1 MYCRFTRFLAIR
13 LLAFCIWREWTASN
27 SFLRTSHGFGA
38 LGVSCLTVKTCS
50 PSVWGSNRKL
60 GETISRRLAAKLLG
74 VSHTALERWIESGD
88 VPLVFTVTGRQ
99 EVSVAALLDLYE
111 AVHFSKTDGTV
122 RHPLAA
128 ALKSRQHA
136 AERLNVDWPHDRKES
151 PYDSTHLRGLAY
163 HQVVAGRL
171 QNQTVA
177 EAKYILYRWREQ
189 GRIDPVYAER
199 WDRVLAMPLT
209 SIRDAIT
216 ADGVDADDL
225 RQNSP
230 FAGALTE
237 PERRRIL
244 AEVG

>member
-1 MYCRFTRFLAIR
+1 MAIVDRKQQLFENVAR
-13 LLAFCIWREWTASN
+13 LRRVGRLMPDSEDLFAVR
-27 SFLRTSHGFGA
+27 
-38 LGVSCLTVKTCS
+38 LGLEQE
-50 PSVWGSNRKL
+50 L

-88 VPLVFTVTGRQ
+88 VPLVFTATGRQ

-111 AVHFSKTDGTV
+111 AVRTSEAGGPV

-128 ALKSRQHA
+128 ALRSRQYA
-136 AERLNVDWPHDRKES
+136 AERLSVDWPHDGKGS
-151 PYDSTHLRGLAY
+151 SYDRTHLRGLAY
-163 HQVVAGRL
+163 HHAVAGRL
-171 QNQTVA
+171 RKETVA
-177 EAKYILYRWREQ
+177 EAKYVLYRWREQ

-216 ADGVDADDL
+216 ATDADADDL

-237 PERRRIL
+237 PERRRVL